1 MFFRFGGQELYPMR
15 LPSDDDSFDGVDD
28 DTADEFDS
36 GDDSADEPTIPCP
49 WCRED
54 VYEDA
59 VQCPSCGKY
68 LSAEDAPP
76 VRRPLW
82 IIVTALVCLFVVV
95 RFLIGW

>member
-1 MFFRFGGQELYPMR
+1 MR
-15 LPSDDDSFDGVDD
+15 LRSGDDSFDGVDD
-28 DTADEFDS
+28 DDTDEEFDS
-36 GDDSADEPTIPCP
+36 GDDSADESTIPCP

-59 VQCPSCGKY
+59 VQCPACGKY
-68 LSAEDAPP
+68 LSGEDAPP